1 MAESDQGPPRLPDP
15 PPQDSP
21 FGYTPYSSY
30 NPIANVG
37 ASTEINF
44 FVQQQNK
51 NNQYLQ
57 DLVRALQFYI
67 AQEQRNE
74 IAENS
79 QTINWFLS

>member
-37 ASTEINF
+37 ATTEINF